1 MEDLSKRLVD
11 KSIEAFTLALEIY
24 NKPTIKYRVEGF
36 SFFICNAWELMLK
49 AYLVKRDGEQS
60 IYYKKSKDRTLELSA
75 VISKIYTDKN
85 QPLRL
90 NLEEIIKLRN
100 TSTHFITEDYEAL
113 YAPLFQSC
121 IFNYA
126 KELKKFHNIEIED
139 FITQGSL
146 MLSVKTE
153 PLSDERIKEKYP
165 PEIARKFIFAK
176 NNILLTEEN
185 EKSNAFYVPIV
196 YRMYQ
201 TNSKEIADYTFKIS
215 DASSDNNVA
224 FINKEKDPSQIFI
237 LSYSNLIKDIN
248 KRIKKHK
255 IPFSYKNKN
264 SDEIK
269 KKFNSFTLSKFI
281 NFYDMKHNDKFA
293 YEHKIGRKNNPYTYS
308 QKAAE
313 FIFNKIKEDPKGV
326 INKIRNIKK

>member
-1 MEDLSKRLVD
+1 MENLPKRLVD

-49 AYLVKRDGEQS
+49 AYLINRDGEQS
-60 IYYKKSKDRTLELSA
+60 IYYKKSKGKDRTLELSA
-75 VISKIYTDKN
+75 VISKIYTDKK

-90 NLEEIIKLRN
+90 NLEEIINLRN

-126 KELKKFHNIEIED
+126 KELKRFHNVEIED

-176 NNILLTEEN
+176 NNILLTEKN
-185 EKSNAFYVPIV
+185 EKTDSFYIPIV

-201 TNSKEIADYTFKIS
+201 TNSKENADYTFKIS
-215 DASSDNNVA
+215 DASTDNVA

-237 LSYSNLIKDIN
+237 FSFSNLIENIN

-255 IPFSYKNKN
+255 IPFTYKNKTTNIKREFNRYTLQLFIKFYNIN
-264 SDEIK
+264 S
-269 KKFNSFTLSKFI
+269 N
-281 NFYDMKHNDKFA
+281 NKFA
-293 YEHKIGRKNNPYTYS
+293 YEHKLGRKNNPHTYS

-313 FIFNKIKEDPKGV
+313 FIFNKIKEDPKNI
-326 INKIRNIKK
+326 INKIKNVKK